1 MAILNNM
8 YIFVETEDVTR
19 GVEISQHP
27 VEEGLDLT
35 DNVKRQPITLS
46 LSGEIVGENAAQ
58 ILSDIADLH
67 QKGKF
72 VSYAGRNIIS
82 NALITSFNS
91 GHPNT
96 IFGGCSFD
104 MEITEIRIANSSYD
118 ETIESSIIKGGT
130 QQVQDNSKGEEP
142 RYYTVKKGDCL
153 WNIAKSYYGS
163 GSLYTKIYEAN
174 KDKIS
179 NPNLIHAAQVLLIPY

>member
-35 DNVKRQPITLS
+35 DNVKRQPVTLS

-58 ILSDIADLH
+58 TLSNITDLH

-72 VSYAGRNIIS
+72 VSYTGRNIIS

-104 MEITEIRIANSSYD
+104 MEITEIRIANPAYD
-118 ETIESSIIKGGT
+118 GTTTSSILKGAI
-130 QQVQDNSKGEEP
+130 QQVQDNKKEEEP

-153 WNIAKSYYGS
+153 WNIAKAYYGS

-174 KDKIS
+174 RDKIS
-179 NPNLIHAAQVLLIPY
+179 NPNLLQVGWKLLIPY